1 MALDVLDD
9 NLIVGDKIHWFDLKH
24 YVTGA
29 LTGARLGVMSDEAE
43 IVKALRR
50 KMHDNDV
57 KRFAEAKAAGK
68 DAPEPLAYDERE
80 ALLLDLAV
88 ARLAGW
94 EGLVRGGE
102 PLPFSASEARALLQK
117 AAWIRD
123 AILAESGELANFIKP
138 LPTPSEP
145 TPGESSGSTGG

>member
-9 NLIVGDKIHWFDLKH
+9 ELVVGDKIHWFDLKH
-24 YVTGA
+24 YVTGVP
-29 LTGARLGVMSDEAE
+29 TGARLGVLSDEAE

-68 DAPEPLAYDERE
+68 EAPEPLLYDERE

-88 ARLAGW
+88 ARVAGW
-94 EGLVRGGE
+94 EGLSRGKE
-102 PLPFSASEARALLQK
+102 ALPFSPAEARTLFTK
-117 AAWIRD
+117 ASWIRD
-123 AILAESGELANFIKP
+123 AVLRESGELTNFIKP
-138 LPTPSEP
+138 LPMPSES
-145 TPGESSGSTGG
+145 TPGESSGSTSG